1 MASELRVNTLKDAS
15 GNNSVG
21 MSYVAGGSAKAWADI
36 DMTGT
41 VTLDNSSN
49 GSSITDNATGDVTF
63 TFTSSLSNANYAC
76 SGMTTANAAFD
87 DEAIV
92 HLNYTGGRAAGS
104 CRFGV
109 NDVHNAADAI
119 DLDPVMVIIHGDL
132 A

>member
-1 MASELRVNTLKDAS
+1 MSTLKADTIVAS
-15 GNNSVG
+15 DGTSPVTLTKQF
-21 MSYVAGGSAKAWADI
+21 AAKMWADI

-41 VTLDNSSN
+41 ATLDASGNVA
-49 GSSITDNATGDVTF
+49 SITDNGTGDVTTNF
-63 TFTSSLSNANYAC
+63 VSSMSNANYAC

-87 DEAIV
+87 DEGLV

-109 NDVHNAADAI
+109 TDVHNAADAL
-119 DLDPVMVIIHGDL
+119 DYDPVMLVIHGDL

>member
-15 GNNSVG
+15 GNNSIAT
-21 MSYVAGGSAKAWADI
+21 SFVAGGSAKAWADI

-41 VTLDNSSN
+41 ASLDNSSN
-49 GSSITDNATGDVTF
+49 GSGITDNGTGDVTLS
-63 TFTSSLSNANYAC
+63 FTSSLSNANYAC
-76 SGMTTANAAFD
+76 SGMTTANLSFD
-87 DEAIV
+87 DEGLV

-109 NDVHNAADAI
+109 TDAHNACDAL
-119 DLDPVMVIIHGDL
+119 DYDPVMVIIHGDL

>member
-15 GNNSVG
+15 GNNSVA
-21 MSYVAGGSAKAWADI
+21 MSTVAGGSAKAWADI

-41 VTLDNSSN
+41 AALDNSSN
-49 GSSITDNATGDVTF
+49 GSSITDNGTGDVTF

-76 SGMTTANAAFD
+76 SGMTTANASFD
-87 DEAIV
+87 DEGLV

-109 NDVHNAADAI
+109 TDAHNACDAF
-119 DLDPVMVIIHGDL
+119 DVDPVMVVIHGDL